1 MGIRIRPARPDEA
14 DLLTE
19 IACAAKAHWGYTAA
33 QVLADITALRI
44 LSIAGLFWL
53 ALAVPPDPAVGVPVD
68 SALFVA
74 LDFWSVLLTE
84 VMVGLFISNILYK
97 FAVTFVSIPGITLVK
112 EQRPHLKQD
121 SLN

>member
-1 MGIRIRPARPDEA
+1 MGIRIRPAKPDEA

-53 ALAVPPDPAVGVPVD
+53 ALAVPPDPAVAWWIAR
-68 SALFVA
+68 SLLRWKCVA
-74 LDFWSVLLTE
+74 DRGDGWAVHFKYPERVRRHLRFRGSRWSRSSGRT
-84 VMVGLFISNILYK
+84 
-97 FAVTFVSIPGITLVK
+97 
-112 EQRPHLKQD
+112 